1 MSLTNYMS
9 SILSEVQQ
17 FGQAYVDSLVAPRDK
32 KDHEPP
38 GTTAPPLPLSA
49 STHRARG
56 DSSAEH
62 GRNFNSSITSSNTHS
77 VQPCGVVAAA
87 HDKGRGVQHQPGALA
102 GLQHAPAESLGQ
114 HEELLRPV
122 ESVTEGLASSLS
134 SSAPLETVAPP
145 GVRRVSL
152 RKHAVKAG
160 RAPRSKFGA
169 VRIEPEPGT
178 ANVTQPAA
186 GATSASVD
194 ASPQQSEGE
203 NAGGSSQLEEKP
215 VATVVEVASGVAPL
229 GWGRWPQS
237 IQQLLGTNLER
248 RRPPAGSEWA
258 QDALSHFAM
267 KVAVETLVLAARDP
281 VPSTASVLSSSVA
294 PPSEGAWRHTDA
306 ELRRSV
312 RRAIPREV
320 FGLYASD
327 YDNVTAANLLVHPGN
342 VVYSSGRCMITLQK
356 ALHGS
361 LAAARRWYDE
371 RRTQPLSVPLLPS
384 ASGLVVDCGISA
396 FMTLCFVPLLRTGM
410 EQIQD
415 GTLWHAPLPEQR
427 LQLERTA
434 LDVWVREVMEL
445 FCEVFLERE
454 AAEFGRS
461 GRADGCGIPSS
472 ELDAVENM
480 MRDGTAALWL
490 MREAM
495 VLTLLL
501 LWALQFCTL

>member
-32 KDHEPP
+32 KDHESPGSGAAAEHHGVPP
-38 GTTAPPLPLSA
+38 GTTAPPLPFSA
-49 STHRARG
+49 STHRAHG
-56 DSSAEH
+56 DSGAEH
-62 GRNFNSSITSSNTHS
+62 GRNFNSSTTSSNTYS
-77 VQPCGVVAAA
+77 
-87 HDKGRGVQHQPGALA
+87 VQHQPGVLA
-102 GLQHAPAESLGQ
+102 GLQHAPVESLGQ
-114 HEELLRPV
+114 HEEPVRPV
-122 ESVTEGLASSLS
+122 ESATEGLASSLS
-134 SSAPLETVAPP
+134 SSAPLETVATP
-145 GVRRVSL
+145 GVRGASL
-152 RKHAVKAG
+152 RKRAVKKTG

-169 VRIEPEPGT
+169 VKIEPEPGT
-178 ANVTQPAA
+178 ATVTQPAA

-194 ASPQQSEGE
+194 VSPRQSEGE
-203 NAGGSSQLEEKP
+203 NAVSSCQPEKKT
-215 VATVVEVASGVAPL
+215 VTDVVEVAAGVAPL

-237 IQQLLGTNLER
+237 IQQLLSTSLEQR
-248 RRPPAGSEWA
+248 RSPAGSEWV
-258 QDALSHFAM
+258 QGVLSHFAT
-267 KVAVETLVLAARDP
+267 KVAVGTLVRAARDP
-281 VPSTASVLSSSVA
+281 MPSTASVLSPSVA
-294 PPSEGAWRHTDA
+294 PPSEGAWRHADA

-327 YDNVTAANLLVHPGN
+327 YDNVTAANFLVRPGN
-342 VVYSSGRCMITLQK
+342 VVYSSGRCMIMLQK

-371 RRTQPLSVPLLPS
+371 RRTRPLSLPLLPLAPGS
-384 ASGLVVDCGISA
+384 VVDCGIST
-396 FMTLCFVPLLRTGM
+396 FMALCFVPLLHTGM

-415 GTLWHAPLPEQR
+415 GTLRHAPLPEQR

-434 LDVWVREVMEL
+434 LDVWVKEAMEL
-445 FCEVFLERE
+445 FCKVFLEGE
-454 AAEFGRS
+454 ATEFGRS
-461 GRADGCGIPSS
+461 RCADGRGSPSS
-472 ELDAVENM
+472 ELDAVENV

-501 LWALQFCTL
+501 LWALQSCTL